1 MSFPLCGEASA
12 ASTFDIPA
20 LKMNVLD
27 FPFISVWHPS
37 NTSAPFHFFFREC
50 ICTQHVYVFL
60 LSFFSVE
67 KSLPQLISKFLVDW
81 NLETQRI
88 PSVWPAN
95 LSSWIGSLHTKFSP
109 RQFFSGDIHPFK
121 SHVIETK
128 DENMHKL
135 LFSFLSSVP
144 VREEGSQ
151 VGEFSFIRVLQFYL
165 SSFSPNNSCE
175 NV

>member
-12 ASTFDIPA
+12 VSTFDIPA
-20 LKMNVLD
+20 LKMNVFD
-27 FPFISVWHPS
+27 FLFIWVWHLS
-37 NTSAPFHFFFREC
+37 NISAQFLFREC
-50 ICTQHVYVFL
+50 LCTQHMYGFL
-60 LSFFSVE
+60 PSFWSME
-67 KSLPQLISKFLVDW
+67 KSLAQLIPKLSLKW

-88 PSVWPAN
+88 LSVWPAN
-95 LSSWIGSLHTKFSP
+95 LTFWIQSFRTKFLP

-121 SHVIETK
+121 SHIIESK

-135 LFSFLSSVP
+135 LFSFLSSVS

-151 VGEFSFIRVLQFYL
+151 FGEFSFIRVLWFYL